1 MRQVGIFGAAG
12 LWALDHN
19 VDRLA
24 EDHANARAIAERLA
38 ESPAYVIDP
47 ATVET
52 NILVWRRRGRGPRT
66 RRRSSS
72 GPASAAC

>member
-1 MRQVGIFGAAG
+1 MRQVGIFAAAG

-24 EDHANARAIAERLA
+24 DDHANARAIAVRLA
-38 ESPAYVIDP
+38 ECPAYAIDP

-52 NILVWRRRGRGPRT
+52 NILVWQARATARRT
-66 RRRSSS
+66 RRRSSR
-72 GPASAAC
+72 GRGAAC